1 MSRRYI
7 QHLRSK
13 DVETIQQYG
22 LNKDIPKVPETDN
35 LKDGEIAINYA
46 KDNEIISIKND
57 NDEIVKFLNEKVI
70 YENEEITAAAMSQLK
85 NEIANEINNIND
97 IIENFEP
104 GDAGV
109 QSDWDETDEESLAYI
124 KNKPTIPT
132 KTSDLNND
140 SGFITM
146 SDVTEQVQSDWD
158 ETDEESSAYIK
169 NKPTI
174 PTVNDAPLIIQKNG
188 TDVATFKANA
198 EERVF
203 ANIEVPTRTSD
214 LTNDSGFITAGEI
227 EGGVQSDWDETDED
241 SLAYI
246 QNKPA
251 IPTKVSD
258 LTNDS
263 GFITMS
269 DVTEQVQSDWNE
281 TSSTSLAFIKNKPTI
296 PTKTSDLTND
306 SGFIT
311 AGEIEGGVQS
321 DWNETSS
328 ASLAFIKNKPTI
340 PTKTSDL
347 NNDSGFIT
355 MSDVTEQV
363 QSNWDETDEDS
374 LAYIQNKPIFILH
387 MTQEPSEQEKTV
399 SIRETYEDL
408 AMAVKNGKT
417 ILLWGVTM
425 QGDYMY
431 TIDSNHSGIRVGSD
445 SIDPRN
451 GNYIFYFT
459 RFTDSGNSVIYG
471 FGQGRNN
478 TLSLKVFNNLDEVL
492 CVTITSRQSRQS
504 NEELTNISCDQPC
517 SLIYQSYENGVNIIA
532 KNIINDAS
540 GFNGVDSARVYNL
553 VKATP
558 HTETND
564 GTLQFVS
571 YEVGDTFITI
581 YTYNATF
588 GANSDNWT
596 YSSEKLYYMS
606 YIYNADWIENGSYDS
621 DNPTYR
627 KIEKYNELL
636 EAINNGQMIML
647 QNYLATVI
655 DTTSEIDTIILKF
668 GSSNYKASG
677 GVTTV
682 SIVKYEDLNYCE
694 VTIGEVNPV
703 YDASWLRNANERTVE
718 NFDAL
723 IQATDNSVAI
733 HIKTSN
739 SVTLYAI
746 QTSISNGIISLTFLD
761 TSTHSIITYTTHVE
775 NGSVAVDRDERRL
788 ALTS

>member
-1 MSRRYI
+1 
-7 QHLRSK
+7 
-13 DVETIQQYG
+13 
-22 LNKDIPKVPETDN
+22 
-35 LKDGEIAINYA
+35 
-46 KDNEIISIKND
+46 
-57 NDEIVKFLNEKVI
+57 
-70 YENEEITAAAMSQLK
+70 
-85 NEIANEINNIND
+85 
-97 IIENFEP
+97 
-104 GDAGV
+104 
-109 QSDWDETDEESLAYI
+109 
-124 KNKPTIPT
+124 
-132 KTSDLNND
+132 
-140 SGFITM
+140 
-146 SDVTEQVQSDWD
+146 
-158 ETDEESSAYIK
+158 
-169 NKPTI
+169 
-174 PTVNDAPLIIQKNG
+174 
-188 TDVATFKANA
+188 
-198 EERVF
+198 
-203 ANIEVPTRTSD
+203 
-214 LTNDSGFITAGEI
+214 
-227 EGGVQSDWDETDED
+227 
-241 SLAYI
+241 
-246 QNKPA
+246 
-251 IPTKVSD
+251 
-258 LTNDS
+258 
-263 GFITMS
+263 
-269 DVTEQVQSDWNE
+269 
-281 TSSTSLAFIKNKPTI
+281 
-296 PTKTSDLTND
+296 
-306 SGFIT
+306 
-311 AGEIEGGVQS
+311 
-321 DWNETSS
+321 
-328 ASLAFIKNKPTI
+328 
-340 PTKTSDL
+340 
-347 NNDSGFIT
+347 